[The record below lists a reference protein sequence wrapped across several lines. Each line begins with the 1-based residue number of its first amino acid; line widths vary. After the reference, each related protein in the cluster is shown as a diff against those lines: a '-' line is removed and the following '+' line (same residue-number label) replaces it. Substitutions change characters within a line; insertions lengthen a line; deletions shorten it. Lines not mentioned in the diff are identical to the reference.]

1 MFQHYAT
8 HMVAPMKCLIDIQP
22 TSNYISGRRE
32 REQAT
37 SLRIL
42 AKLWVHDSRVITQL
56 TMYGSEELKMTPEF
70 NLGLHTLVQTK
81 EQTLIHI
88 YAPLT
93 YTHTKEDV
101 KDE

>member
-1 MFQHYAT
+1 
-8 HMVAPMKCLIDIQP
+8 
-22 TSNYISGRRE
+22 
-32 REQAT
+32 
-37 SLRIL
+37 
-42 AKLWVHDSRVITQL
+42 
-56 TMYGSEELKMTPEF
+56 MYGSEELKMTPEF

-93 YTHTKEDV
+93 YTHTKEGM

>member
-1 MFQHYAT
+1 
-8 HMVAPMKCLIDIQP
+8 
-22 TSNYISGRRE
+22 
-32 REQAT
+32 
-37 SLRIL
+37 
-42 AKLWVHDSRVITQL
+42 
-56 TMYGSEELKMTPEF
+56 MYGSEELKMTPEF